1 MAEEI
6 GIKQLKKS
14 LTVLAKITGA
24 IDKALED
31 GKVNIAEGIGIAF
44 KAVDL
49 IGVIKNLKQARAE
62 LADLT
67 EPEASEL
74 TEHFAKEFDL
84 LNDEA
89 EQMVEVVID
98 LALQIVVSMELLPK
112 TKTE

>member
-1 MAEEI
+1 MAEKI
-6 GIKQLKKS
+6 GIEQLKKS
-14 LTVLAKITGA
+14 LTVLAKVTGA

-62 LADLT
+62 LADLS
-67 EPEASEL
+67 ELEIVEL
-74 TEHFAKEFDL
+74 TEHFSTEFDL
-84 LNDEA
+84 RNEEA
-89 EQMVEVVID
+89 EQMVEVILE

-112 TKTE
+112 IKTE